1 MQKTGSPISYKMAY
15 NDPYKVV
22 YNDPSK
28 MVYNDP
34 EWKYKVV
41 YNEPFFYNGKFGL
54 IMILDSRSSQ

>member
-28 MVYNDP
+28 MVYNEP
-34 EWKYKVV
+34 EWKDKVV
-41 YNEPFFYNGKFGL
+41 YNEPFSITANLGL
-54 IMILDSRSSQ
+54 

>member
-34 EWKYKVV
+34 EWKYKV
-41 YNEPFFYNGKFGL
+41 YNEPFSIAANLGL
-54 IMILDSRSSQ
+54 

>member
-15 NDPYKVV
+15 NDPYKVVYV

-41 YNEPFFYNGKFGL
+41 YNEPFSITTNLGL
-54 IMILDSRSSQ
+54 